1 MDKLKNLIIKYK
13 NVLLLIPALI
23 VYCLIMHFTGIHCPI
38 KFLTGV
44 SCGGC
49 GMTRAYVALLKGDF
63 AGAFNA
69 HPLFILPPVV
79 VVVLMNKSKLT
90 EKVYKIFIFTV
101 ISVFVIVYL
110 YRLILGSGDIVVFEP
125 QNGLIFKTL
134 VFLRKCLG

>member
-1 MDKLKNLIIKYK
+1 
-13 NVLLLIPALI
+13 
-23 VYCLIMHFTGIHCPI
+23 
-38 KFLTGV
+38 
-44 SCGGC
+44 
-49 GMTRAYVALLKGDF
+49 MTRAYVALLKGDF

-90 EKVYKIFIFTV
+90 DKVYKIFIFTV

-110 YRLILGSGDIVVFEP
+110 YRLILGSSDIVVFEP